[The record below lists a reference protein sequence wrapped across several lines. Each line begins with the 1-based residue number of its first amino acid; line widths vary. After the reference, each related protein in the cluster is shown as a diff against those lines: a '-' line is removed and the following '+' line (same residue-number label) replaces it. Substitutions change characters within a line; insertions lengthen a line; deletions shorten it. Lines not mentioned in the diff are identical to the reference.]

1 MLLKVFDFDDNR
13 VEAAA
18 LATPKVVD
26 RESFSLAL
34 DVKFTLKRDKVRKR
48 LNLD

>member
-1 MLLKVFDFDDNR
+1 MLLKVLDFDDNR
-13 VEAAA
+13 VGAAV
-18 LATPKVVD
+18 LLNPKVVD

-34 DVKFTLKRDKVRKR
+34 DVKSTKRDEVRKR